1 MINWLARRTISRDVK
16 RMIPR
21 NVTRFHTR
29 FTTRD
34 KCFLSRETFFSS
46 ALARLLT
53 IPFVRSDNSKLT
65 TPRGESLPTIA
76 QPVCS
81 AFRSYTP
88 EASRTRRL

>member
-21 NVTRFHTR
+21 NVTR